1 MQNLVEDFDWTQT
14 PLGPMSSWP
23 QSLKTVVRILLTSRY
38 AMWMG
43 WGPDLTFLY
52 NDTYGRVTLG
62 KKHPWALGKPAC
74 EVWHEIWEE
83 IGPRIQKV
91 LDTGEAT
98 WDEALLLFL
107 ERNGYAEETY
117 HTFSYSPL
125 HSDDEKIIGMLCVV
139 TEETDRVIGER
150 RLRLLRT
157 LAAELSTT
165 ITEGD
170 VLAAI
175 ERSLSE
181 NRQDLPFACVYL
193 LDDEGVARLSSASGV
208 TRGHPIAP
216 DVIHANEAASVWPI
230 QQVLTQRKTVE
241 VDDLSTY
248 GSFPTGAWQEPPRR
262 AVIVPLVKLRQD
274 APIGVLIVG
283 VNPMRPFDADYRG
296 FIELVAGQISAAISN
311 ARAYED
317 ERRRAE
323 SLAEIDRAKTTFF
336 TNISHEFRTPLTLML
351 GPLEELISARTNTA
365 RSSTEDHGPLTLIHR
380 NATRLLKLVNALLDF
395 ARIEAGRVNA
405 SYELTD
411 LDALTRELAA
421 SFDSTTRKAG
431 IKLSVDTFLDR
442 GPVAV
447 DREMWEKIVL
457 NLLSNAFKFTLK
469 GTIDV
474 RLSEDTERNSILL
487 EVADSGIGIP
497 AEDIPR
503 LFERFHRVENAGG
516 RSFEGTGIGLA
527 LVKELV
533 SLHQGT
539 LDVDSELG
547 RGSTFRLWI
556 SRGLKVAKNSDPPSN
571 PSRDIVGLT
580 AQYVTEALR
589 WLPEDLENDPRTLP
603 SFDLQSSI
611 RSFRPAV
618 LIADDNADMRD
629 YLYRLLSPH
638 YDVVACGNGE
648 EALSIALAN
657 PPDLV
662 LTDVMMPRLD
672 GFGFLKRLRAEP
684 KTRTIPVIVLSA
696 RAGEEAPVD
705 GFEAGADD
713 YLVKPFRARELI
725 ARIRTQLSLRQRSAQ
740 FETLVNQAPIGIYV
754 VDGLLRIRQVNP
766 VARPVFGDLSTLIG
780 RDFSDVIHHLWK
792 EESADELVAIFR
804 HTLETGHS
812 YNEPKYTGY
821 RADRKQSEYYE
832 WRVDRISM
840 PEGGFGLVCYFRD
853 ISSEVRAEEALR
865 KSEKLA
871 AVGRLASTIS
881 HEINN
886 PLESVTNIL
895 YIMRTVT
902 TDQAVLEYIQ
912 TAEQELQRAS
922 HVVHHSLKFHRQST
936 LPQPERI
943 SDLLASTLTVYEPRF
958 KQAGIRI
965 VAELS
970 DHCEVQCYGSELRQ
984 VFANLI
990 GNAFDAMTAGG
1001 ALRLRVRDGKNQRTG
1016 ERGVRVAIADTGSGM
1031 NESTR
1036 QHLFDAFFT
1045 TKGINGSGLGLW
1057 ISSEILERHSATVHL
1072 KTKQAEAGS
1081 GTIFYIFFPLHA
1093 ISPNFNGAFPI
1104 KSDLNSTFSLVGDF
1118 VYDDVSA
1125 KPDQSQH

>member
-1 MQNLVEDFDWTQT
+1 MENLVEGVNWAQT

-62 KKHPWALGKPAC
+62 KKHPWALGKPAR

-125 HSDDEKIIGMLCVV
+125 HSDDEKVIGMLCVV
-139 TEETDRVIGER
+139 TEETERVIGER
-150 RLRLLRT
+150 RLRLLRM
-157 LAAELSTT
+157 LAAELSTA
-165 ITEGD
+165 IAEAD
-170 VLAAI
+170 VLVAI
-175 ERSLSE
+175 ERSLTE
-181 NRQDLPFACVYL
+181 NQQDLPFACVYL
-193 LDDEGVARLSSASGV
+193 LDEEGVAHLSSASGI

-216 DVIHANEAASVWPI
+216 EVMHVNEAASVWPI
-230 QQVLTQRKTVE
+230 EQVLTQSKTAE

-248 GSFPTGAWQEPPRR
+248 GSLPTGAWREPPRR
-262 AVIVPLVKLRQD
+262 AVIVPLLKLRQD
-274 APIGVLIVG
+274 APMGVLIVG
-283 VNPMRPFDADYRG
+283 VNPLRPFDTDYRG
-296 FIELVAGQISAAISN
+296 FIELIAGQISAAVSN

-351 GPLEELISARTNTA
+351 GPLEELMSARTNRVKIDA
-365 RSSTEDHGPLTLIHR
+365 EDQGQLTLIHR

-411 LDALTRELAA
+411 LDTLTRELAA
-421 SFDSTTRKAG
+421 SFDSTTSKAG

-474 RLSEDTERNSILL
+474 RLSEDLERDSILL

-497 AEDIPR
+497 SEDLRR

-533 SLHQGT
+533 NLHQGGV
-539 LDVDSELG
+539 DVDSEPG

-556 SRGLKVAKNSDPPSN
+556 PRNLKVTKNSDASSN
-571 PSRDIVGLT
+571 LSRETVGLT

-589 WLPEDLENDPRTLP
+589 WLPEDLENDPSPRTLP

-611 RSFRPAV
+611 RPFRPAV
-618 LIADDNADMRD
+618 LISDDNADMRD
-629 YLYRLLSPH
+629 YLYRLLTPE
-638 YDVVACGNGE
+638 YDVVTCENGE
-648 EALSIALAN
+648 EALAIALAN

-662 LTDVMMPRLD
+662 LTDVMMPQLD

-696 RAGEEAPVD
+696 RAGEEAPLD
-705 GFEAGADD
+705 GFQAGADD
-713 YLVKPFRARELI
+713 YLVKPFRPRELM
-725 ARIRTQLSLRQRSAQ
+725 ARVRTQLSLRQRSAQ

-754 VDGLLRIRQVNP
+754 VDASLRIRQVNP
-766 VARPVFGDLSTLIG
+766 VARPVFGDLPTVID
-780 RDFSDVIHHLWK
+780 RDFSEVIHHLWK
-792 EESADELVAIFR
+792 QDSADELVAIFR
-804 HTLETGHS
+804 HTLETGKPYS
-812 YNEPKYTGY
+812 APKYSGY
-821 RADRKQSEYYE
+821 RVDRMHSEYYE

-853 ISSEVRAEEALR
+853 ISSEVKAEEALR

-886 PLESVTNIL
+886 PLEAVTNLL
-895 YIMRTVT
+895 YIMRSLTKE
-902 TDQAVLEYIQ
+902 QAVLEYIE

-922 HVVHHSLKFHRQST
+922 QVVHHSLKFHRQST
-936 LPQPERI
+936 RPQPERI
-943 SDLLASTLTVYEPRF
+943 SDLLASTLAVYEPRF
-958 KQAGIRI
+958 KQAGINI
-965 VAELS
+965 VS
-970 DHCEVQCYGSELRQ
+970 DSSDRCEVQCYGSELRQ

-990 GNAFDAMTAGG
+990 GNAFDAMRTGCT
-1001 ALRLRVRDGKNQRTG
+1001 LWLRVRDGRNHHTG
-1016 ERGVRVAIADTGSGM
+1016 EDGVRVTIADTGSGM
-1031 NESTR
+1031 NENTR
-1036 QHLFDAFFT
+1036 QHLFDPFFT

-1057 ISSEILERHSATVHL
+1057 VSSDILERHSAAVHL
-1072 KTKQAEAGS
+1072 KSKQADIGS

-1093 ISPNFNGAFPI
+1093 VDPDRSDALPPVPYRGLVFPEA
-1104 KSDLNSTFSLVGDF
+1104 N
-1118 VYDDVSA
+1118 
-1125 KPDQSQH
+1125 

>member
-1 MQNLVEDFDWTQT
+1 MQSLVEGVDWAQT
-14 PLGPMSSWP
+14 PLGPRSSWP

-62 KKHPWALGKPAC
+62 KKHPWALGKPAR
-74 EVWHEIWEE
+74 EVWHEIWGE

-125 HSDDEKIIGMLCVV
+125 HSDDEKVIGMLCVV
-139 TEETDRVIGER
+139 TEETERVIGER

-157 LAAELSTT
+157 LASELSTA
-165 ITEGD
+165 IAEAD
-170 VLAAI
+170 VLVAI

-181 NRQDLPFACVYL
+181 NQQDLPFACVYL
-193 LDDEGVARLSSASGV
+193 LDEEGVAHLSSASGI
-208 TRGHPIAP
+208 TRDHPIAP
-216 DVIHANEAASVWPI
+216 GVMHANEVACVWPI
-230 QQVLTQRKTVE
+230 QQALTQRETVE
-241 VDDLSTY
+241 INDLSTY
-248 GSFPTGAWQEPPRR
+248 GSLPTGAWREPPRR
-262 AVIVPLVKLRQD
+262 AVIVPLLKLRQD
-274 APIGVLIVG
+274 APIGVLIIG
-283 VNPMRPFDADYRG
+283 VNPLRPFDTDYRG
-296 FIELVAGQISAAISN
+296 FIELIAGQISAAVSN

-351 GPLEELISARTNTA
+351 GPLEELISAREDTA
-365 RSSTEDHGPLTLIHR
+365 RIGVTDQGQLTLIHR

-411 LDALTRELAA
+411 LDVLTRELAA

-431 IKLSVDTFLDR
+431 IKLSVDTSLDR

-474 RLSEDTERNSILL
+474 RLSENTESNSVLL

-497 AEDIPR
+497 SEDLPR

-533 SLHQGT
+533 SLHQGS

-547 RGSTFRLWI
+547 QGSTFRLWI
-556 SRGLKVAKNSDPPSN
+556 PRSLKVTKKLGASSN
-571 PSRDIVGLT
+571 PSRETVDLT

-589 WLPEDLENDPRTLP
+589 WLPEDLDNGPNPGTLP
-603 SFDLQSSI
+603 SIDLQSSTG
-611 RSFRPAV
+611 SFRPAV

-629 YLYRLLSPH
+629 YLYRLLAPH
-638 YDVVACGNGE
+638 YDVVTCENGE
-648 EALSIALAN
+648 EALAIALAN

-662 LTDVMMPRLD
+662 LTDVMMPQLD

-684 KTRTIPVIVLSA
+684 RTRTIPVIMLSA
-696 RAGEEAPVD
+696 RAGEEAPLD
-705 GFEAGADD
+705 GFQAGADD
-713 YLVKPFRARELI
+713 YLVKPFRARELM

-754 VDGLLRIRQVNP
+754 VDGSLCIRQVNP
-766 VARPVFGDLSTLIG
+766 VARPVFSDLPILIG
-780 RDFSDVIHHLWK
+780 RDFSEVIHHLWG
-792 EESADELVAIFR
+792 EDAADELVAIFR
-804 HTLETGHS
+804 HTLETGKP
-812 YNEPKYTGY
+812 YNAQKYTGY
-821 RADRKQSEYYE
+821 RVDRKQSEHYE

-886 PLESVTNIL
+886 PLEAVTNLL
-895 YIMRTVT
+895 YIMRNLT
-902 TDQAVLEYIQ
+902 TEQAVLEYIQ

-922 HVVHHSLKFHRQST
+922 QVVHHSLKFHRQST
-936 LPQPERI
+936 RPQPERI
-943 SDLLASTLTVYEPRF
+943 SDLLASTLAVYEPRF
-958 KQAGIRI
+958 KQAEIGI
-965 VAELS
+965 VSEFS
-970 DHCEVQCYGSELRQ
+970 DRCEVQCYGSELRQ

-990 GNAFDAMTAGG
+990 GNAFDAMRAGCT
-1001 ALRLRVRDGKNQRTG
+1001 LQFRVRDGRNHRTG
-1016 ERGVRVAIADTGSGM
+1016 EDGVRVTIADTGSGM
-1031 NESTR
+1031 NENTR
-1036 QHLFDAFFT
+1036 QHLFDPFFT

-1057 ISSEILERHSATVHL
+1057 VSSGILERHNASVHL
-1072 KTKQAEAGS
+1072 KSKQADIDS
-1081 GTIFYIFFPLHA
+1081 GTVFYIFFPLHA
-1093 ISPNFNGAFPI
+1093 IGPDRSDALPILSDRDLVFPNGN
-1104 KSDLNSTFSLVGDF
+1104 
-1118 VYDDVSA
+1118 
-1125 KPDQSQH
+1125 